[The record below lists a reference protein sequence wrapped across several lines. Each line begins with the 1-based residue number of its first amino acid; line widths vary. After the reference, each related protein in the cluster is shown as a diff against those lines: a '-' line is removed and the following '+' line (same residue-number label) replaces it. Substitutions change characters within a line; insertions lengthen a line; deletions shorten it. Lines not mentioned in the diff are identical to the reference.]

1 MADSMEPKSLRKK
14 TPNDA
19 TTFEREQLRF
29 FLSEGEI
36 MATLSEVNPSLAWL
50 PVLSEMKL
58 IQNGTQMIS
67 WIERNFA
74 DPDAVRDVAAN
85 IHYFG
90 PETASLLEYRLN
102 LAEAANLPPLL
113 AKSWTLIIRHMR
125 TAKRGFAQ
133 HEWLEVEPKLKRD
146 DHSATVL
153 ERLANLLRPKVKIGK
168 RLSWEGTVEKSV
180 ETPSDLMSIDFE
192 IEDSVSTDDVLAA
205 WPNHTAAE
213 IDEALLLQLTTA
225 LRAALADAI
234 DVGVESNESF
244 SISDLDVPSVAQH
257 RQNDFRSGFQVIVR
271 VLAEIWTR
279 LTTKSPARAIA
290 MAERWRDSPFRLMRR
305 LALFAFANSTVPA
318 QFGADMLLGLPS
330 GAIFLTSATVEVY
343 GLIRARW
350 NEFAAEERN
359 DDSQPA
365 MRRTAA

>member
-1 MADSMEPKSLRKK
+1 
-14 TPNDA
+14 
-19 TTFEREQLRF
+19 
-29 FLSEGEI
+29 
-36 MATLSEVNPSLAWL
+36 
-50 PVLSEMKL
+50 
-58 IQNGTQMIS
+58 
-67 WIERNFA
+67 
-74 DPDAVRDVAAN
+74 
-85 IHYFG
+85 
-90 PETASLLEYRLN
+90 
-102 LAEAANLPPLL
+102 
-113 AKSWTLIIRHMR
+113 MR
-125 TAKRGFAQ
+125 TAKRGFAE

-305 LALFAFANSTVPA
+305 LALFAFADLTVPA
-318 QFGADMLLGLPS
+318 QFGVGTL
-330 GAIFLTSATVEVY
+330 
-343 GLIRARW
+343 ARLAVRG
-350 NEFAAEERN
+350 EFSHQR
-359 DDSQPA
+359 DG
-365 MRRTAA
+365 

>member
-180 ETPSDLMSIDFE
+180 ETP
-192 IEDSVSTDDVLAA
+192 
-205 WPNHTAAE
+205 
-213 IDEALLLQLTTA
+213 
-225 LRAALADAI
+225 
-234 DVGVESNESF
+234 
-244 SISDLDVPSVAQH
+244 
-257 RQNDFRSGFQVIVR
+257 
-271 VLAEIWTR
+271 
-279 LTTKSPARAIA
+279 
-290 MAERWRDSPFRLMRR
+290 
-305 LALFAFANSTVPA
+305 
-318 QFGADMLLGLPS
+318 
-330 GAIFLTSATVEVY
+330 
-343 GLIRARW
+343 LI
-350 NEFAAEERN
+350 
-359 DDSQPA
+359 
-365 MRRTAA
+365 